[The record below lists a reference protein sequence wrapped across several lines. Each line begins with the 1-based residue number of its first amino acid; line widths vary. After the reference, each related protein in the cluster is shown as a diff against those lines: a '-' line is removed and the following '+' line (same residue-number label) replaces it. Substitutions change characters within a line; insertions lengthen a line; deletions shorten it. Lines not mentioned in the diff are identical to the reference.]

1 MSSYDFIGFSAWL
14 GFAQVVRALP
24 RQSTPLTPSI
34 VARGPGPFGSQAPN
48 RRCENSNHSSSRD
61 QWEHCG
67 SIDVWFSGRT
77 LRLRC
82 SDGVWMCLNV
92 FDPSSLQ
99 APVVLGPS
107 SCPAAQ
113 TLVRGQLGQDAE
125 GMRRRNQKYQKSC
138 VNFSSAESRCLSLE
152 TLTTLPE
159 ASYHSSLL
167 AQSRNVSEVCTMNL
181 AQCPGRATGCGICW
195 F

>member
-1 MSSYDFIGFSAWL
+1 MISIRFPSWL

-77 LRLRC
+77 LRLR
-82 SDGVWMCLNV
+82 WFLNV

-125 GMRRRNQKYQKSC
+125 GMRRRNQKSC

-167 AQSRNVSEVCTMNL
+167 AQSRNISEVCTMNL